1 MKETTNREQDR
12 LLREAM
18 GRREGDADG
27 VQGDLDDLLRKA
39 LERRAERAPALS
51 DDFQDRVMA
60 RIRPLA
66 NSPRGEEG
74 RGQRRWWMVSPAI
87 GVAAAVVVGLF
98 FLWQEP
104 KGGANG
110 FDGHDKPAARV
121 VAAAGERP
129 GGEAAT
135 PVGREETSAGK
146 PPTTLPLVAEAP
158 APAPSQQGRV
168 GGGAPG
174 RTEGKPAKRAGGR
187 AAGKAGGKPAKRV
200 GGDPVPAA
208 SVADLYATID
218 LMTDQ
223 ALRDAERLAIETL
236 SRNVAAD
243 TPS

>member
-1 MKETTNREQDR
+1 MKETMDKPNDG
-12 LLREAM
+12 LRRTAA
-18 GRREGDADG
+18 GRRE
-27 VQGDLDDLLRKA
+27 GDLDDLLREA
-39 LERRAERAPALS
+39 LERRAERVPALS

-60 RIRPLA
+60 RIRPLS

-110 FDGHDKPAARV
+110 FDGHDESAARV
-121 VAAAGERP
+121 VATEGERP

-135 PVGREETSAGK
+135 PAGRAETSAGK

-158 APAPSQQGRV
+158 APVPSQQGRA
-168 GGGAPG
+168 GGGTPG
-174 RTEGKPAKRAGGR
+174 RTGGEPAKRAGDGAPR
-187 AAGKAGGKPAKRV
+187 RAGGKSAKRV
-200 GGDPVPAA
+200 GGDPVSAA